1 MHMKLS
7 IEKTIIPSNGPKGQ
21 VWKVEQGTS
30 DLEAALVGKYLGVNI
45 QVKGTNIIK
54 AREERMIG
62 IAQKYAN
69 TIMGIARS
77 GLDRALVAHTLW
89 EGCAVPAKL
98 YAQHST
104 QSSAFYT
111 PTIKLNCQS
120 SGIHESRVQTSERQS
135 EETHSVVFVGDDA

>member
-62 IAQKYAN
+62 IA
-69 TIMGIARS
+69 
-77 GLDRALVAHTLW
+77 
-89 EGCAVPAKL
+89 
-98 YAQHST
+98 
-104 QSSAFYT
+104 
-111 PTIKLNCQS
+111 
-120 SGIHESRVQTSERQS
+120 
-135 EETHSVVFVGDDA
+135 